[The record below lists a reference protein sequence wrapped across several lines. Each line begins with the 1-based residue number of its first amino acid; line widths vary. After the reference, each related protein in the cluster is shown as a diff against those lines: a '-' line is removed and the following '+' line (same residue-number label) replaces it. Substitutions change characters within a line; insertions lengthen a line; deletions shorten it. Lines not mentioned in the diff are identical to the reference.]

1 MGGGLADSKTFCLK
15 RLNVVVWGWYTTVMN
30 GERNEKILCRVQ
42 QCIPIHKTCLKN
54 TSFPF
59 PSRPWAFPLLIIWPF
74 SYTLAG
80 KNGASYKRTTTMTM
94 TMTTWWKKNWTIFY
108 LSFSKRCEIKSVFVV
123 WQREARYYLE
133 FYAVYNVVNGGWVR
147 CRYWTFFHICPLA
160 EFARE
165 NIILFLTRSFFFFT
179 IESRLNRTI
188 IKALVQT
195 IECFS
200 YSLYKYQFSN
210 EHLLCMTLHCQ

>member
-1 MGGGLADSKTFCLK
+1 MSSDLALIGFIDFRYVGVTWRDQQFMGGGLADTKTFCLK

-54 TSFPF
+54 TSFPS
-59 PSRPWAFPLLIIWPF
+59 PPRPWAFHFWSYDPF
-74 SYTLAG
+74 HTHWRERTLRVTS
-80 KNGASYKRTTTMTM
+80 KPRL
-94 TMTTWWKKNWTIFY
+94 WRWRRDEKKLNNFY
-108 LSFSKRCEIKSVFVV
+108 MSFSKRCEIKSVFVV
-123 WQREARYYLE
+123 WQREARFYLE

-165 NIILFLTRSFFFFT
+165 NIILFLTRSFFFY
-179 IESRLNRTI
+179 NRVPT
-188 IKALVQT
+188 Q
-195 IECFS
+195 
-200 YSLYKYQFSN
+200 
-210 EHLLCMTLHCQ
+210 

>member
-1 MGGGLADSKTFCLK
+1 MFEEHLLPLPASPMG
-15 RLNVVVWGWYTTVMN
+15 
-30 GERNEKILCRVQ
+30 
-42 QCIPIHKTCLKN
+42 
-54 TSFPF
+54 
-59 PSRPWAFPLLIIWPF
+59 FPLLIIWPF
-74 SYTLAG
+74 HTHWRE
-80 KNGASYKRTTTMTM
+80 RTVRVTSDYDDDDVM
-94 TMTTWWKKNWTIFY
+94 KKKLNNFY
-108 LSFSKRCEIKSVFVV
+108 MSFSKRCEIKSVFVV
-123 WQREARYYLE
+123 WQREARFYLE

-165 NIILFLTRSFFFFT
+165 NIILFLTRSFFFT

-210 EHLLCMTLHCQ
+210 EHLLCMTLHGQ

>member
-1 MGGGLADSKTFCLK
+1 MTSNSWAVVLLDTKTFCLK

-54 TSFPF
+54 NLLPLPASPMGFSTSDHMILF
-59 PSRPWAFPLLIIWPF
+59 IHIG
-74 SYTLAG
+74 G
-80 KNGASYKRTTTMTM
+80 KERCELQANHDYDDDDVM
-94 TMTTWWKKNWTIFY
+94 KKNWTIFY
-108 LSFSKRCEIKSVFVV
+108 MSFSKRCEIKSVFVV
-123 WQREARYYLE
+123 WQREARFYLE

-165 NIILFLTRSFFFFT
+165 NIILFLTRSFFFY
-179 IESRLNRTI
+179 NRVPT
-188 IKALVQT
+188 Q
-195 IECFS
+195 
-200 YSLYKYQFSN
+200 
-210 EHLLCMTLHCQ
+210 